1 MAVSVDEQMERDL
14 REVFE
19 RLYEGPEED
28 FWPLVYRWL
37 EDGRWPYFDRWLEHE
52 VHHGHECAVAECVQ
66 ALRELVADINAPE
79 IVSHVVPYYKGWQ
92 VDGEWLDAWHDAVER
107 ELNRLEGSDDAWI

>member
-19 RLYEGPEED
+19 RLYDGPEED

-37 EDGRWPYFDRWLEHE
+37 EDGNWPYFDRWLEHE
-52 VHHGHECAVAECVQ
+52 VQ
-66 ALRELVADINAPE
+66 LRD
-79 IVSHVVPYYKGWQ
+79 S
-92 VDGEWLDAWHDAVER
+92 
-107 ELNRLEGSDDAWI
+107 

>member
-1 MAVSVDEQMERDL
+1 MAIAVDEEMERDL

-19 RLYEGPEED
+19 RLYEWPEED

-52 VHHGHECAVAECVQ
+52 VHQ
-66 ALRELVADINAPE
+66 
-79 IVSHVVPYYKGWQ
+79 
-92 VDGEWLDAWHDAVER
+92 
-107 ELNRLEGSDDAWI
+107 RL

>member
-1 MAVSVDEQMERDL
+1 MSVDEEMERDL

-37 EDGRWPYFDRWLEHE
+37 EDGRWPYFDRWLE
-52 VHHGHECAVAECVQ
+52 A
-66 ALRELVADINAPE
+66 NAR
-79 IVSHVVPYYKGWQ
+79 
-92 VDGEWLDAWHDAVER
+92 DARQDR
-107 ELNRLEGSDDAWI
+107 

>member
-1 MAVSVDEQMERDL
+1 MAVTVDEQMERDL

-37 EDGRWPYFDRWLEHE
+37 EDGSWPYFDRWLEHE
-52 VHHGHECAVAECVQ
+52 VHQ
-66 ALRELVADINAPE
+66 
-79 IVSHVVPYYKGWQ
+79 
-92 VDGEWLDAWHDAVER
+92 
-107 ELNRLEGSDDAWI
+107 RL